1 MRPRDILLAVGV
13 AAVWGLNFL
22 SIKLGLDRMP
32 PLLFCALRLLAVALP
47 LLVIRRGPGV
57 PWRWAIASALCLGVV
72 HFSLFFWGIAEGM
85 PAGLTSLVLQSQA
98 IFTVLLAAPLLRER
112 PGARQIGGLALATG
126 GMAVVAAGVGG
137 ERPPFAFALVVASAA
152 FWGMNNVIMRKAAP
166 PDMVRFMMWVGALG
180 GLPLLGISFAA
191 EGFSADLAAVR
202 AIDLTGLGAL
212 AYTSVL
218 STLVG
223 FGLWGVLIR
232 RYGAGTVAPFSMLV
246 PFTGMSSAAIF
257 LGERLALTD
266 VLGGLLVVGG
276 ILLGAVTLRRRS
288 RPAASPAASPA
299 AETGRV
305 TSATPASQPADDAR
319 AGGRRPVP
327 SGA

>member
-1 MRPRDILLAVGV
+1 MRPRDILLAAGV

-98 IFTVLLAAPLLRER
+98 IFTVVLAVPLLKER
-112 PGARQIGGLALATG
+112 PGPRQVGGLLLATG

-137 ERPPFAFALVVASAA
+137 ERPAFAFALVVASAL
-152 FWGMNNVIMRKAAP
+152 FWGLNNIIMRKAAP

-180 GLPLLGISFAA
+180 GLPLLGISFAV
-191 EGFSADLAAVR
+191 EGVGADLAAVR

-257 LGERLALTD
+257 LGERLAPTD

-276 ILLGAVTLRRRS
+276 ILLGAVRLPRR
-288 RPAASPAASPA
+288 AK
-299 AETGRV
+299 AEAV
-305 TSATPASQPADDAR
+305 TSATPASQPADAAPAEAR
-319 AGGRRPVP
+319 QPVP